1 VIQLINEELLAISQ
15 EEYQRQL
22 HEFLTSRQKLK
33 GTPLQELIKKILE
46 DDDLFE

>member
-1 VIQLINEELLAISQ
+1 MLNEELLKISQ

-33 GTPLQELIKKILE
+33 GTPLQELIKKMIEALKN
-46 DDDLFE
+46 